1 VACPAKIGTNYQAK
15 AFSPHELYRIIKINY
30 ILMKILNFRLVFHT
44 LGIVLLC
51 ESLFMLLSLS
61 ITFIYQ
67 TDNFFPFITSFI
79 ITASTGGLLILLANR
94 KKSLKDATIR
104 DSFLIVCLSWLS
116 ISILGTLPYL
126 LSGEI
131 PFFVD
136 AYFESVSGFTTTGSS
151 ILTDVELISKDILF
165 WRSETHWIGGMGII
179 VLVVAILPFFNV
191 GGNRLFSSEGSKVS
205 FEKIKPKVI
214 DTAKRL
220 WLIYMVLTVAEI
232 ILLTVFGMDLFDSVC
247 HSFGTIA
254 TGGFSTKNASLAQ
267 YPPVIHYIVT
277 FFMFLAGIN
286 FALHYFALR
295 GGISKVFRNEEL
307 RLYLLII
314 LVVTF
319 TISLILIN
327 HGGGVEKSI
336 RDSLFQVV
344 TIITCTGFATTDY
357 LLWPEHAWMLIF
369 FVMFVG
375 GCAGSTAGGI
385 KVIRHLIVFKT
396 IRNYIARLLNPNRVI
411 LLKYNNSVV
420 DQTSANGIT
429 SYFFMYLFTFV
440 IGSVVMIFT
449 GLDLHSAMGSVITT
463 LGGIGP
469 GLGIVGPTGN
479 FHEVTIFGKY
489 FLCLMMLLGRLEFY
503 SLLIILMP
511 GFWKL

>member
-1 VACPAKIGTNYQAK
+1 
-15 AFSPHELYRIIKINY
+15 
-30 ILMKILNFRLVFHT
+30 MKIFNFRLIFNT
-44 LGIVLLC
+44 LGIVLLF
-51 ESLFMLLSLS
+51 ESIFILLILL
-61 ITFIYQ
+61 ITLIYR
-67 TDNFFPFITSFI
+67 TDNFFPITASFI
-79 ITASTGGLLILLANR
+79 ITAASGGLLILFANR
-94 KKSLKDATIR
+94 KKSVKDANIR
-104 DSFLIVCLSWLS
+104 DSFFIVCLSWIS
-116 ISILGTLPYL
+116 ISLFGALPYI

-131 PFFVD
+131 PSFVD

-151 ILTDVELISKDILF
+151 ILTDVEIISKDILF

-179 VLVVAILPFFNV
+179 VLMVAILPFFNV

-220 WLIYMVLTVAEI
+220 WLIYIALTFAEI
-232 ILLTVFGMDLFDSVC
+232 VLLSLSGMDIFDSIC

-254 TGGFSTKNASLAQ
+254 TGGFSTKNASLAL
-267 YPPVIHYIVT
+267 YPPVVHYIVT
-277 FFMFLAGIN
+277 LFMFLAGIN
-286 FALHYFALR
+286 FALHYFAIR

-307 RLYLLII
+307 KLYILIISAVTLLI
-314 LVVTF
+314 T
-319 TISLILIN
+319 LILI
-327 HGGGVEKSI
+327 HHDGTVEKSF

-344 TIITCTGFATTDY
+344 SIITCTGFTTTDY
-357 LLWPEHAWMLIF
+357 LKWPEHAWMLIF
-369 FVMFVG
+369 LVMFVG

-396 IRNYIARLLNPNRVI
+396 IRNYIGRLLNPNRII
-411 LLKYNNSVV
+411 LLKYNNRVV
-420 DQTSANGIT
+420 DQGTAN
-429 SYFFMYLFTFV
+429 SFMAYFFMYLLTFV
-440 IGSVVMIFT
+440 VGSVVMVFS
-449 GLDLHSAMGSVITT
+449 GLDFHSSMGSVITT

-479 FHEVTIFGKY
+479 FHEVSVFGKY
-489 FLCLMMLLGRLEFY
+489 FLCLLMLLGRLEFY